1 MNQATETD
9 PATITRIGVTSQNRK
24 SVTEHAGRCRKFWI
38 YAVQN
43 GQITGKELVELDKEQ
58 SLHETAPALPEPLKG
73 LDVLLVGGMG
83 PGLSRRLETHG
94 INAQVSKEADPDAAV
109 AAFLTLTR

>member
-58 SLHETAPALPEPLKG
+58 SLHPLAVPDLVDLVLDIATGGAPRPPSSLFLA
-73 LDVLLVGGMG
+73 DQG
-83 PGLSRRLETHG
+83 PGNR
-94 INAQVSKEADPDAAV
+94 
-109 AAFLTLTR
+109 